1 MERRLSALTWGGLDG
16 MRKQPIQGCMIERPE
31 VSRGHSTA
39 RGKDRIK
46 RAYEL
51 GGKGWTAGVS
61 RTRGE

>member
-16 MRKQPIQGCMIERPE
+16 TRKQPIQQCMTERPE

-39 RGKDRIK
+39 KGKDHHE

-51 GGKGWTAGVS
+51 NGKG
-61 RTRGE
+61 